1 MRWISKGLVVLEAIG
16 STMDCPT
23 IAKLSAVTGL
33 SRAAVGRCL
42 YTLSQLGYA
51 AKVDGQG
58 YAAKAGLSINPY
70 RTPDRLREEK
80 SPRLLP
86 RKTLE
91 ADKTINRKS
100 HYMETRIRR

>member
-42 YTLSQLGYA
+42 YTLFQLGYA

-58 YAAKAGLSINPY
+58 YAAKAGLSIHPY
-70 RTPDRLREEK
+70 RTPRSITRRTCKGGLSPFDFFREVTA
-80 SPRLLP
+80 SV
-86 RKTLE
+86 T
-91 ADKTINRKS
+91 
-100 HYMETRIRR
+100 